1 MAEAQEP
8 SAVLMPTEGR
18 EPSDRALK
26 PTPAAALEPSAANPT
41 SEAMEPSEPQE
52 PCLTVRMSRALSVP
66 VHSNAGCVKES
77 TSELLAHLSEL
88 VNAGRS
94 LFDSS
99 GKG

>member
-41 SEAMEPSEPQE
+41 SEAMEQLREQITRE
-52 PCLTVRMSRALSVP
+52 L
-66 VHSNAGCVKES
+66 KES
-77 TSELLAHLSEL
+77 FAFREKMKTGKKRYLS
-88 VNAGRS
+88 R
-94 LFDSS
+94 F
-99 GKG
+99 